1 MGNKRKDFS
10 AIELSSVIEKKQKE
24 ASKVFETAEG
34 VSIPKTASA
43 PKEPLSHLE
52 FSAGIPPF
60 LRGPYSTMYV
70 RRPWTIRQ
78 YAGFSS
84 AEESNAFYLKNLA
97 MGQKGLSV
105 AFDLPTH
112 RGYDSDH
119 ERVQGDVGK
128 AGVAIDSV
136 EDMKLLFNQIP
147 LDAMSVSMTMNG
159 AVLPIMAFYIV
170 AAEEQGVCPEHLSGT
185 IQNDILKEFMVRN
198 TYVYPPAPS
207 IKIVSEIFKYT
218 SKKMPKFN
226 SISISGYHMQEAGAT
241 ADIELAYTLADG
253 LEYIKTGLKAGL
265 TIDEFAPRL
274 SFFWGIGMN
283 HFMEI
288 AKMRAARMLWAK
300 LVKQFN
306 PKNEKSLALRTHCQT
321 SGWSLTAQVPFN
333 NVARTTIEAMAAVFG
348 GTQSLHTNALD
359 EAIAFGKLVERDMR
373 SKLDI
378 HPDDQSA
385 LSVRNMAEVSKGVD
399 VFMIALFFIVIFIGS
414 GTLIAGII
422 GISNIMIFVIKERTK
437 EFGIRKAL
445 GAKPSSIVGMV
456 VQESVLITTIAGYL
470 GLTLGTY
477 VLSLIGNSLEKD
489 YFIKDPS
496 VSQGLVV
503 GATFVLIISGLI
515 AALVPARKA
524 SQIKP
529 VVALRAD

>member
-1 MGNKRKDFS
+1 MFDLDRWREIFQSINKNKLRSIMSGFTVAFAILLFTLLFGVVSGLKNTFEGAFVDNAVNSMIVRVWKTTKPFNGLQSGRRIQLKNPDYDYLAEKYDSKIDLMTARIFKNFS
-10 AIELSSVIEKKQKE
+10 ISYKNKQDNYSITAVHPDHQFLEKTIITEGRYINQLDINE
-24 ASKVFETAEG
+24 SSKVIVIGRLVKSDLF
-34 VSIPKTASA
+34 
-43 PKEPLSHLE
+43 
-52 FSAGIPPF
+52 
-60 LRGPYSTMYV
+60 
-70 RRPWTIRQ
+70 
-78 YAGFSS
+78 
-84 AEESNAFYLKNLA
+84 
-97 MGQKGLSV
+97 GQKPALGKRVNVGGISYKV
-105 AFDLPTH
+105 IGVF
-112 RGYDSDH
+112 SDDGGDNE
-119 ERVQGDVGK
+119 ERISYIPVTTAQ
-128 AGVAIDSV
+128 
-136 EDMKLLFNQIP
+136 KLYGNNDYLNQIR
-147 LDAMSVSMTMNG
+147 
-159 AVLPIMAFYIV
+159 I
-170 AAEEQGVCPEHLSGT
+170 
-185 IQNDILKEFMVRN
+185 
-198 TYVYPPAPS
+198 
-207 IKIVSEIFKYT
+207 
-218 SKKMPKFN
+218 
-226 SISISGYHMQEAGAT
+226 GY
-241 ADIELAYTLADG
+241 
-253 LEYIKTGLKAGL
+253 
-265 TIDEFAPRL
+265 
-274 SFFWGIGMN
+274 
-283 HFMEI
+283 
-288 AKMRAARMLWAK
+288 
-300 LVKQFN
+300 
-306 PKNEKSLALRTHCQT
+306 NEDL
-321 SGWSLTAQVPFN
+321 N
-333 NVARTTIEAMAAVFG
+333 
-348 GTQSLHTNALD
+348 LD

>member
-1 MGNKRKDFS
+1 MFDLDRWREIFQSINKNKLRSIMSGFTVAFAILLFTLLFGVVSGLKNTFEGAFVDTAVNSMIVRVWKTSKPFKGLQSGRRIQLKNPDYNYLAEKYDSKIDLMTARIFKNFS
-10 AIELSSVIEKKQKE
+10 ISNKNKQDNYSITAVHPDHQFLEKTIITEGRYINQLDINE
-24 ASKVFETAEG
+24 SSKVIVIGRLVKSDLFGEKPALGKRVNVGGISYKVIGIFSDDGGDNEERISYIPVTTAQKLYG
-34 VSIPKTASA
+34 
-43 PKEPLSHLE
+43 
-52 FSAGIPPF
+52 
-60 LRGPYSTMYV
+60 
-70 RRPWTIRQ
+70 
-78 YAGFSS
+78 
-84 AEESNAFYLKNLA
+84 NNDYL
-97 MGQKGLSV
+97 
-105 AFDLPTH
+105 
-112 RGYDSDH
+112 
-119 ERVQGDVGK
+119 
-128 AGVAIDSV
+128 
-136 EDMKLLFNQIP
+136 NQIR
-147 LDAMSVSMTMNG
+147 
-159 AVLPIMAFYIV
+159 I
-170 AAEEQGVCPEHLSGT
+170 
-185 IQNDILKEFMVRN
+185 
-198 TYVYPPAPS
+198 
-207 IKIVSEIFKYT
+207 
-218 SKKMPKFN
+218 
-226 SISISGYHMQEAGAT
+226 GY
-241 ADIELAYTLADG
+241 
-253 LEYIKTGLKAGL
+253 
-265 TIDEFAPRL
+265 
-274 SFFWGIGMN
+274 
-283 HFMEI
+283 
-288 AKMRAARMLWAK
+288 
-300 LVKQFN
+300 
-306 PKNEKSLALRTHCQT
+306 NEDL
-321 SGWSLTAQVPFN
+321 N
-333 NVARTTIEAMAAVFG
+333 
-348 GTQSLHTNALD
+348 LD

-373 SKLDI
+373 SKFDI

>member
-1 MGNKRKDFS
+1 MFDLDRWREIFQSINKNKLRSIMPGFTVAFAILLFTLLFGVVSGLKNTFEGAFVDNAVNSMIVRVWKTSKPFNGLQSGRRIQLKNPDYDYLAEKYDSKIDLMTARIFKNFS
-10 AIELSSVIEKKQKE
+10 ISHKNKQDNYSITAVHPDHQFLEKTIITEGRYINQLDINE
-24 ASKVFETAEG
+24 SSKVIVIGRLVKSDLF
-34 VSIPKTASA
+34 
-43 PKEPLSHLE
+43 
-52 FSAGIPPF
+52 
-60 LRGPYSTMYV
+60 
-70 RRPWTIRQ
+70 
-78 YAGFSS
+78 
-84 AEESNAFYLKNLA
+84 
-97 MGQKGLSV
+97 GQKPALGKRVNVGGISYKV
-105 AFDLPTH
+105 IGIF
-112 RGYDSDH
+112 SDDGGDNE
-119 ERVQGDVGK
+119 ERISYIPVTTAQ
-128 AGVAIDSV
+128 
-136 EDMKLLFNQIP
+136 KLYGNNDYLNQIR
-147 LDAMSVSMTMNG
+147 
-159 AVLPIMAFYIV
+159 I
-170 AAEEQGVCPEHLSGT
+170 
-185 IQNDILKEFMVRN
+185 
-198 TYVYPPAPS
+198 
-207 IKIVSEIFKYT
+207 
-218 SKKMPKFN
+218 
-226 SISISGYHMQEAGAT
+226 GY
-241 ADIELAYTLADG
+241 
-253 LEYIKTGLKAGL
+253 
-265 TIDEFAPRL
+265 
-274 SFFWGIGMN
+274 
-283 HFMEI
+283 
-288 AKMRAARMLWAK
+288 
-300 LVKQFN
+300 
-306 PKNEKSLALRTHCQT
+306 NEDL
-321 SGWSLTAQVPFN
+321 N
-333 NVARTTIEAMAAVFG
+333 
-348 GTQSLHTNALD
+348 LD